1 MVNGSKQEDGMRR
14 VGLIAIMVA
23 MGFIASGA
31 MAELAHHPEL
41 KKAHETLET
50 ALQHLKQANDHE
62 KSEFGGHR
70 NKAEQLIREAQREI
84 NEAAQWA
91 DTHK

>member
-1 MVNGSKQEDGMRR
+1 MRR
-14 VGLIAIMVA
+14 VGLIALIVA
-23 MGFIASGA
+23 TGFLASVA
-31 MAELAHHPEL
+31 MAELAHHPHL
-41 KKAHETLET
+41 LKAHETLET
-50 ALQHLKQANDHE
+50 ALQHLKEANDHE

-70 NKAEQLIREAQREI
+70 VKAEQLIREAQKEI